1 MAGLLLALA
10 KITQQGALARQTEG
24 LRFMNR
30 YPDYRYPGDEN
41 AAWDDTEQDYRGRSA
56 PRQRVPLPPPDPPG
70 ELPPPRRRPA
80 AAPRRAHLARE
91 IIETLV
97 LTALIFIAIRF
108 SVQTFRVEGPSMQ
121 PGLHDNEYV
130 LVNKLAYLFH
140 GPSRGD
146 VIVFHYPKDPTQDF
160 IKRVIGLPGDK
171 ITWTPDMI
179 FVNGVK
185 LTNEPYISA
194 PMNPSSQTTP
204 IILNAD
210 QYFVM
215 GDNRPYSSDSRSWGP
230 VPSEYIIGKATV
242 LFWPLSNWEVIP
254 TYSSTYTGIPAP

>member
-1 MAGLLLALA
+1 MD
-10 KITQQGALARQTEG
+10 
-24 LRFMNR
+24 R
-30 YPDYRYPGDEN
+30 YRPHSYQADDDATWDN
-41 AAWDDTEQDYRGRSA
+41 AAPDTYVRRGTGRS
-56 PRQRVPLPPPDPPG
+56 RPLPPPPPPG
-70 ELPPPRRRPA
+70 DLPPPRRRRPQS
-80 AAPRRAHLARE
+80 APRRAHLARE

-97 LTALIFIAIRF
+97 LTILIFVAIRF

-160 IKRVIGLPGDK
+160 IKRVIGLPGDT
-171 ITWTPDMI
+171 ISWNTTQVM
-179 FVNGVK
+179 VNGVTLK
-185 LTNEPYISA
+185 EPYLSA
-194 PMNPSSQTTP
+194 PSNLSNQPPFTLP
-204 IILNAD
+204 PN

-215 GDNRPYSSDSRSWGP
+215 GDNRPQSSDSRSWGP
-230 VPSEYIIGKATV
+230 VPKDYIIGKATV

-254 TYSSTYTGIPAP
+254 TFASTFAAIPAPK